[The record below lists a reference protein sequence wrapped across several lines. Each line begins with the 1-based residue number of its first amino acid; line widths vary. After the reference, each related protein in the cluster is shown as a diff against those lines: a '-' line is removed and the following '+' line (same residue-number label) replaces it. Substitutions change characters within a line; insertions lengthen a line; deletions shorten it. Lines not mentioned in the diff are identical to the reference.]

1 MHNLEQERAKHA
13 LEKSKDLDRQAV
25 NKLPALIMNNGLL
38 ATIAFATDGDSR
50 GGMAKAMDAIADH
63 LAKRQLIERQ
73 LIGEVTAKKMLEAL
87 AGKESV
93 QLRLATEEALAYLVY
108 LKRYAQKKTKE
119 NQKGGMR

>member
-13 LEKSKDLDRQAV
+13 LEKSKELERQAV

-63 LAKRQLIERQ
+63 LAKRQLIE
-73 LIGEVTAKKMLEAL
+73 EVTAKKMLEAL
-87 AGKESV
+87 AGKDSV